1 MGILNAT
8 PDSFSGDGVLHEA
21 EAIDTAVAQAQQF
34 VADGADIIDIGGEST
49 RPGSQPVT
57 AEEELARVIPIIRAV
72 RAAVSTIISVDTYRA
87 SVAEAALAAGAN
99 WINDVW
105 GLRMDPGMAPL
116 VAAAACPIV
125 LMHNRSQPKNVAQA
139 ERLGGRYV
147 GVAYDDLLSDVQQ
160 ELQESIDLA
169 HDAGIADSQ
178 IIIDPGLGFGKTVSQ
193 SVLLLH
199 KLDQFKQMGYP
210 ILIGPSR
217 KSFVGYTLNLPP
229 DERMEGTAATV
240 AIGIDRGA
248 DIVRVHDVKAM
259 VRVARM
265 TDRIVRQ

>member
-1 MGILNAT
+1 
-8 PDSFSGDGVLHEA
+8 
-21 EAIDTAVAQAQQF
+21 
-34 VADGADIIDIGGEST
+34 
-49 RPGSQPVT
+49 
-57 AEEELARVIPIIRAV
+57 
-72 RAAVSTIISVDTYRA
+72 
-87 SVAEAALAAGAN
+87 
-99 WINDVW
+99 
-105 GLRMDPGMAPL
+105 
-116 VAAAACPIV
+116 
-125 LMHNRSQPKNVAQA
+125 
-139 ERLGGRYV
+139 V